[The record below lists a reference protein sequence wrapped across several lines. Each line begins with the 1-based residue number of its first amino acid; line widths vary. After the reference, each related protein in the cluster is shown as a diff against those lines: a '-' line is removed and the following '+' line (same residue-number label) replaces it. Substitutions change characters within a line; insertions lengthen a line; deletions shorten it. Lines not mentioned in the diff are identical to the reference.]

1 MSFRP
6 FTPDS
11 ELETWSMATSLLHG
25 VQVLSFWSAIIL
37 PFLYLPVLVV
47 GLDTPTRS
55 VLFLGILALN
65 VVTLVISHSYQ
76 PS

>member
-6 FTPDS
+6 FNPDS
-11 ELETWSMATSLLHG
+11 ELETWSGAASLLHG
-25 VQVLSFWSAIIL
+25 VQALSFWSAIIL

-55 VLFLGILALN
+55 VVFLGLLALN

-76 PS
+76 PN